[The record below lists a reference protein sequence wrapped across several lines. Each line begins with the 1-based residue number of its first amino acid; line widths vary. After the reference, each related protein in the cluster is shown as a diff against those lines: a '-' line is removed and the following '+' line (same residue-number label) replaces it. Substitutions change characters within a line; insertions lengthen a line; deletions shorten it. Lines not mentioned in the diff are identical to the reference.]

1 MSAPARPGP
10 RQRLLAAAI
19 ELTYTHG
26 VDVGVDAILK
36 EADVARRSLYQ
47 HFGGKDGL
55 LVEVIRVTAAEDERQ
70 YQAALQ
76 AGGTDPRRRLL
87 NVFDV
92 LATRVSAPGFHGCR
106 YIAADLAVAA
116 PDHPIHAET
125 REYRRRLQHL
135 LRAELD
141 DLGHTHPAKAAEEL
155 LFLIE
160 ATLVAGVTRPHT
172 NPART
177 ARRLAEHIIDS

>member
-1 MSAPARPGP
+1 MSTTVRPGP
-10 RQRLLAAAI
+10 RERLLAAAS
-19 ELTYTHG
+19 ELTYAHG

-55 LVEVIRVTAAEDERQ
+55 LVEVIRVTAAEDERR
-70 YQAALQ
+70 YRAALD
-76 AGGTDPRRRLL
+76 AGGTDPRARLL

-92 LATRVSAPGFHGCR
+92 LATRVSTPSFRGCR
-106 YIAADLAVAA
+106 YIAADLAVTDG
-116 PDHPIHAET
+116 DHPIHTET
-125 REYRRRLQHL
+125 RGYRQRLHDL
-135 LRAELD
+135 LQAELER
-141 DLGHTHPAKAAEEL
+141 LGHAQPAQAAEEL

-172 NPART
+172 DPART
-177 ARRLAEHIIDS
+177 ARRMAEYVVDG